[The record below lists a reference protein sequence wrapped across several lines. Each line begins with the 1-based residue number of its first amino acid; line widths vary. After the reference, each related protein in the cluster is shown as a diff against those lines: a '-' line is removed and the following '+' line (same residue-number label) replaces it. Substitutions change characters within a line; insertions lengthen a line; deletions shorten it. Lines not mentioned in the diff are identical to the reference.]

1 VVEYFLSFAVGETT
15 GELTFPSNP
24 PFPVAA
30 GVGNFNVSWV
40 SEAIDGV
47 ALQFETDINR
57 FLSDPT
63 IVFPTNPVVE
73 GTTICPSDSP
83 LKGTNACQASYFIA
97 GGLGLVTP
105 WPAMNGT
112 LLEETVYILNDVQ
125 GLQVDFA
132 FAELGQDAQF
142 DGTKDC
148 IVQGNNDAA
157 IQFCV
162 TKSEENIIYASRS
175 KLSFSSLG
183 R

>member
-1 VVEYFLSFAVGETT
+1 ML
-15 GELTFPSNP
+15 P
-24 PFPVAA
+24 
-30 GVGNFNVSWV
+30 
-40 SEAIDGV
+40 
-47 ALQFETDINR
+47 
-57 FLSDPT
+57 
-63 IVFPTNPVVE
+63 
-73 GTTICPSDSP
+73 
-83 LKGTNACQASYFIA
+83 
-97 GGLGLVTP
+97 
-105 WPAMNGT
+105 
-112 LLEETVYILNDVQ
+112 EETVYILHNVQ